1 MNIAMEEIISFY
13 TENPDD
19 DRLSQ
24 GLGALEFARTKDIL
38 LRHFSGGR
46 QTVLDVG
53 GGTGVYAEW
62 LSELGHE
69 THVVDIT
76 PPHIACARS
85 KRPGI
90 RSAEVGDA
98 RHLRWPDGS
107 VDVLLLLGPL
117 YHLVDT
123 EDRARAL
130 AEAHRVLRPGG
141 IAFVAAICRFAPLLA
156 SLVEGYFDDLAFHQ
170 VLLRDLSD
178 GQHRNTTGNPQRFT
192 TAYFHRPEEILAEMR
207 GAGFEGIEC
216 IAVEGPCWLAS
227 GSKTGFNECWSNPER
242 RDALLKL
249 ARTVEHD
256 PMSLALSPHILAVGR
271 VQPPDHR

>member
-38 LRHFSGGR
+38 LRHLGGGR

-76 PPHIACARS
+76 P
-85 KRPGI
+85 RPGI

-156 SLVEGYFDDLAFHQ
+156 SLVEGYFDDPAFHQ
-170 VLLRDLSD
+170 VLLRELSD
-178 GQHRNTTGNPQRFT
+178 GPAPQHDRKSTTIYDGLLPPTGGNSGGNAR
-192 TAYFHRPEEILAEMR
+192 R
-207 GAGFEGIEC
+207 GI
-216 IAVEGPCWLAS
+216 
-227 GSKTGFNECWSNPER
+227 R
-242 RDALLKL
+242 R
-249 ARTVEHD
+249 H
-256 PMSLALSPHILAVGR
+256 
-271 VQPPDHR
+271 